1 MKKFLVICSMAIMMC
16 MNVNAQNEWVYD
28 YHEGDELKGIEEYY
42 SNYYSDKNGDY
53 FVCWNNS
60 DVVKIGTENGI
71 FDCRL
76 SSYGYSAQYSVYVI
90 VGFYKDG
97 ELIKKE
103 TAHFDV
109 PRDKFSVA
117 FSSRKIGKKIIKHL
131 KETGDVRI
139 IASKYGKSDFDILIP
154 MNKYLN

>member
-1 MKKFLVICSMAIMMC
+1 MKKFLTICFMTIMMC
-16 MNVNAQNEWVYD
+16 VNVNAQNEWVSN

-42 SNYYSDKNGDY
+42 SNYYRNENGEY
-53 FVCWNNS
+53 FVCWDNS
-60 DVVKIGTENGI
+60 DEVKIGIRNDI

-76 SSYGYSAQYSVYVI
+76 STYDYRTYTVYVI

-97 ELIKKE
+97 KLIKKE
-103 TAHFDV
+103 TTHFDV
-109 PRDKFSVA
+109 PHDNFTIA

-139 IASKYGKSDFDILIP
+139 ITHRYGNSDFDILLP
-154 MNKYLN
+154 MNKYLK